1 MIKTPKRSGNGL
13 EETYPAIEARANREG
28 AEIHWGDEVGVAANQ
43 QPPQVR
49 GYAPRGE
56 AATQDVPDPHIR
68 ANQIS
73 TITNHGEVRF
83 MTYTQTMTAAL
94 FLVFLGRLLRSTTW
108 EKVVP

>member
-1 MIKTPKRSGNGL
+1 MAM

-28 AEIHWGDEVGVAANQ
+28 AEIHWGDEVGVAAQTNSLVAQ
-43 QPPQVR
+43 
-49 GYAPRGE
+49 GYALRGK

-83 MTYTQTMTAAL
+83 MTYTQT
-94 FLVFLGRLLRSTTW
+94 R
-108 EKVVP
+108 